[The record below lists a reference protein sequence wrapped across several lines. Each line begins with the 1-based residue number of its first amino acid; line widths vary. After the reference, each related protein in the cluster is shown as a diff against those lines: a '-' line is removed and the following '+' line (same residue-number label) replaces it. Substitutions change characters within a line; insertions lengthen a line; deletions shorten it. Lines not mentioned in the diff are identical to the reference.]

1 MLDKKIVNSSF
12 FFVVAKYLILLIGF
26 LRTTFVAII
35 LSKNNMGE
43 LVIVY
48 LIVEY
53 SSYLFSLGIPNS
65 INLQT
70 SIDKNF
76 SKNLNYNNVRIKKY
90 YSLFFSVIFL
100 VGLIFYASL
109 YLSSSFYGD
118 YIKETITNNY
128 NQIFIVILL
137 FSIKSFCNMHNR
149 LWENGHT
156 LILSDLIFALLYC
169 LGIIFLLGE
178 NLDNPINIILKIII
192 FSQICSI
199 IASNIK
205 FSFKHFISF
214 DNKFLKKLLPLGILL
229 MLQNMM
235 ELYFWGIDRLFISFY
250 LSTENLASFHIA
262 HTYGRGLMIFF
273 AAITFLIYPRLI
285 TILSSKKVPNDEIK
299 RIISKA
305 FSISETIL
313 VLAFSFY
320 ITFVPY
326 LMNLILKKYDNFFH
340 LFSFILIGLIVKSL
354 TFFPV
359 TFLISRKKQAQLT
372 LNSFVFLSILIFLYH
387 LLYNAQ
393 IILKAEEFTIIAIII
408 FLFFSVFIYSW
419 SMSVLGQKKIY
430 LVIFNKFWR
439 ISAVLLISIFCFVYN
454 IDQAITAIF
463 VIIFILLIYWKLFLD
478 NFKLIYST
486 VSKLYNKK
494 AIKN

>member
-1 MLDKKIVNSSF
+1 MPDKKIVNTSF
-12 FFVVAKYLILLIGF
+12 FYVVCKYLILLIGF
-26 LRTTFVAII
+26 LRTTFVAIT

-48 LIVEY
+48 LVVEY

-76 SKNLNYNNVRIKKY
+76 SKNLNYYNANIQKY
-90 YSLFFSVIFL
+90 YSIFFSMIFL

-109 YLSSSFYGD
+109 YLSSTFYGD

-128 NQIFIVILL
+128 NKIFIVILL
-137 FSIKSFCNMHNR
+137 YSIKAFCNMHNR
-149 LWENGHT
+149 LWENGRT
-156 LILSDLIFALLYC
+156 LILSDFIFALFYF
-169 LGIIFLLGE
+169 LGLIFLLDQ

-205 FSFKHFISF
+205 FSFKHFISLE
-214 DNKFLKKLLPLGILL
+214 NKFLKKLLPLGVLL

-250 LSTENLASFHIA
+250 LNPENLASFHIA

-273 AAITFLIYPRLI
+273 AALTYLIYPRLI
-285 TILSSKKVPNDEIK
+285 TVLSSKKTPNEEIK

-305 FSISETIL
+305 FSISETVL

-320 ITFVPY
+320 IAFVPY
-326 LMNLILKKYDNFFH
+326 LMNLVLKKYDNFFH
-340 LFSFILIGLIVKSL
+340 LFSFILIGLIIKSL

-359 TFLISRKKQAQLT
+359 TFLISRKKQTKLI
-372 LNSFVFLSILIFLYH
+372 LNSLVFLMILIFLYH
-387 LLYNAQ
+387 LLYSAQ
-393 IILKAEEFTIIAIII
+393 IILKAEEFTTIAIII
-408 FLFFSVFIYSW
+408 FLFFSFFIYSW
-419 SMSVLGQKKIY
+419 SMNVLGQKKIY
-430 LVIFNKFWR
+430 LIIFNKFWR
-439 ISAVLLISIFCFVYN
+439 ISAIFLLFFCCFKYN
-454 IDQAITAIF
+454 IDQTITVIF
-463 VIIFILLIYWKLFLD
+463 MIIFILLIYWKLFLD
-478 NFKLIYST
+478 QFQLIYST

-494 AIKN
+494 IKN

>member
-1 MLDKKIVNSSF
+1 MLDKKIVNNSLL
-12 FFVVAKYLILLIGF
+12 FVVGKYLILLIGF
-26 LRTTFVAII
+26 FRTTFIAIT

-53 SSYLFSLGIPNS
+53 SSYLFSLGILNS

-76 SKNLNYNNVRIKKY
+76 SKNLNYNNERIKKY
-90 YSLFFSVIFL
+90 YSLFFSIIFL
-100 VGLIFYASL
+100 TGLIFYASL
-109 YLSSSFYGD
+109 YLSTSFYGD

-128 NQIFIVILL
+128 NKIFIVILL
-137 FSIKSFCNMHNR
+137 YSIKAFCNMHNR
-149 LWENGHT
+149 LWENGRT
-156 LILSDLIFALLYC
+156 LILSDFIFALFYC
-169 LGIIFLLGE
+169 LGITFLLNE
-178 NLDNPINIILKIII
+178 NLDNPINIILKVII

-205 FSFKHFISF
+205 FSFKYFINF
-214 DNKFLKKLLPLGILL
+214 ENKFLKKLLPLGILL

-250 LSTENLASFHIA
+250 LNQENLASFHIA

-273 AAITFLIYPRLI
+273 AALTFLIYPRLI
-285 TILSSKKVPNDEIK
+285 TVLSSKKTTNEEIK

-326 LMNLILKKYDNFFH
+326 LMNLILKKYDNFFY
-340 LFSFILIGLIVKSL
+340 LFSFILIGLIIKSL

-359 TFLISRKKQAQLT
+359 TFLISRKKQTQLIF
-372 LNSFVFLSILIFLYH
+372 NSFLFLMILICLYH
-387 LLYNAQ
+387 LLHSANM
-393 IILKAEEFTIIAIII
+393 ILRAEEFTTIAIII

-419 SMSVLGQKKIY
+419 SMSVLGQKKIH
-430 LVIFNKFWR
+430 LIIFNKFWR
-439 ISAVLLISIFCFVYN
+439 ISTIFFMFIFCFNYN
-454 IDQAITAIF
+454 IDQTITVIF
-463 VIIFILLIYWKLFLD
+463 TIIFILLIYWKLFLN
-478 NFKLIYST
+478 NFQLIYST
-486 VSKLYNKK
+486 TLKLYNKK
-494 AIKN
+494 IKN

>member
-1 MLDKKIVNSSF
+1 
-12 FFVVAKYLILLIGF
+12 
-26 LRTTFVAII
+26 
-35 LSKNNMGE
+35 MGE

-76 SKNLNYNNVRIKKY
+76 SKNLNYNNERIKKY
-90 YSLFFSVIFL
+90 YSLFFSIIFL
-100 VGLIFYASL
+100 TGLIFYASL
-109 YLSSSFYGD
+109 YLSTSFYGD

-128 NQIFIVILL
+128 NKIFIVILL
-137 FSIKSFCNMHNR
+137 YSIKAFCNMHNR
-149 LWENGHT
+149 LWEKGRT
-156 LILSDLIFALLYC
+156 LILSDFIFALFYC
-169 LGIIFLLGE
+169 LGIIFLLNE

-192 FSQICSI
+192 FCQICSI
-199 IASNIK
+199 IVSNIK
-205 FSFKHFISF
+205 FSFKHFINF
-214 DNKFLKKLLPLGILL
+214 ENKFLKKLLPLGILL

-250 LSTENLASFHIA
+250 LNQENLASFHIA

-273 AAITFLIYPRLI
+273 AALTFLIYPRLI
-285 TILSSKKVPNDEIK
+285 TVLSSKKTPNEEIK

-305 FSISETIL
+305 FSISESIL

-340 LFSFILIGLIVKSL
+340 LFSFILIGLIIKSL

-359 TFLISRKKQAQLT
+359 TFLISRKKQTQLIF
-372 LNSFVFLSILIFLYH
+372 NSFVFLIILICLYH
-387 LLYNAQ
+387 LLHSAN
-393 IILKAEEFTIIAIII
+393 IILRAEEFTTIAIII

-430 LVIFNKFWR
+430 LIIFNKFWR
-439 ISAVLLISIFCFVYN
+439 ISAIFFMFIFCFNYN
-454 IDQAITAIF
+454 IDQTITVIF
-463 VIIFILLIYWKLFLD
+463 MIIFILLVYWKLFLN
-478 NFKLIYST
+478 NFQLIYST
-486 VSKLYNKK
+486 TLKLYNKK
-494 AIKN
+494 IKN

>member
-1 MLDKKIVNSSF
+1 MLDKKIVNISI
-12 FFVVAKYLILLIGF
+12 FFVVGKYLILLIGF

-48 LIVEY
+48 LIIEY

-76 SKNLNYNNVRIKKY
+76 SKNLNFNNARIKKY

-100 VGLIFYASL
+100 LGLIFYASL
-109 YLSSSFYGD
+109 YLLSSFYGD

-128 NQIFIVILL
+128 NEIFIVILL
-137 FSIKSFCNMHNR
+137 ASIKAFCNMHNR
-149 LWENGHT
+149 LWENGRA
-156 LILSDLIFALLYC
+156 LILSDFIFALFYC

-192 FSQICSI
+192 CSLICSI

-205 FSFKHFISF
+205 FSSKHFISF
-214 DNKFLKKLLPLGILL
+214 ENKFLKKLLPLGILL
-229 MLQNMM
+229 MIQNMM
-235 ELYFWGIDRLFISFY
+235 ELYFWGIDRLFITFY
-250 LSTENLASFHIA
+250 LDPENLASFHIA

-273 AAITFLIYPRLI
+273 AALTFLIYPRLI
-285 TILSSKKVPNDEIK
+285 TVLSSKKTPNDKIK
-299 RIISKA
+299 IIISKA

-340 LFSFILIGLIVKSL
+340 LFSFILIGLIIKSL

-359 TFLISRKKQAQLT
+359 TFLISRKKQVQLT
-372 LNSFVFLSILIFLYH
+372 FNSFAFLMVLIFLYH
-387 LLYNAQ
+387 LLYSSQ
-393 IILKAEEFTIIAIII
+393 IIATAEEFTIIAIII

-419 SMSVLGQKKIY
+419 SMIVLGQKKIY
-430 LVIFNKFWR
+430 LIIFNKFWR
-439 ISAVLLISIFCFVYN
+439 ISIILFIFIFCFKYN
-454 IDQAITAIF
+454 IDQAITVIFMAIL
-463 VIIFILLIYWKLFLD
+463 VLLIYWKLFLE
-478 NFKLIYST
+478 NFQLIYST
-486 VSKLYNKK
+486 VLKLYYKK
-494 AIKN
+494 K